1 MTILMRRLLDTAALL
16 LMGLGTLWGFG
27 LLGNPVE
34 RTAGGALSADA
45 TLLAPATPAFSI
57 WSVIYLGLF
66 AYVAW
71 QWLPAARHSGR
82 ADRIWWLAAVSMLLN
97 GAWLLVT
104 QVGWV
109 WVSVVVIA
117 ALALALGEL
126 MARLSESPAR
136 TATEG
141 VLLDGVFGLY
151 LGWVSVATIANVTAA
166 LVASGVNPPLEQG
179 QVWAI
184 GILAV
189 GALLGVV
196 FALRLGGRISVAAA
210 MAWAMVWIA
219 VGRLTAAPAS
229 TVVGVVAVAAAAVI
243 LVAAVAVRGR
253 RARIPAAGR

>member
-1 MTILMRRLLDTAALL
+1 MSATVRRVLVTISAVFMV
-16 LMGLGTLWGFG
+16 LGTLYGFG
-27 LLGNPVE
+27 VIGQRVE
-34 RTAGGALSADA
+34 QSSGGAFAADA
-45 TLLAPATPAFSI
+45 TLVTPASPAFSI

-117 ALALALGEL
+117 ALALTLGEV